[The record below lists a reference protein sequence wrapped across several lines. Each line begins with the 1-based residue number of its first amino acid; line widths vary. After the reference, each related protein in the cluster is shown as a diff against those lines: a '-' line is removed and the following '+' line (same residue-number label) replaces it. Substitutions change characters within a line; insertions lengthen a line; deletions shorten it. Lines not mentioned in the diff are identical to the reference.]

1 MGERVKR
8 APPQPGDAN
17 YRPASGMG
25 WGGPPKGRG
34 NGNPGRPATRETIA
48 EMKAKA
54 AAMSPDEK
62 ERRKAAKAAKRDRM
76 LAVLEKVA
84 FSTKASD
91 ANKVNAA
98 DKWLDRTEGRP
109 VQPNA
114 NYDGGKK
121 TLEELVKESMASE

>member
-1 MGERVKR
+1 MAWPKSG
-8 APPQPGDAN
+8 PN

-25 WGGPPKGRG
+25 WGGPPKGAG
-34 NGNPGRPATRETIA
+34 TGGPARRRTGA
-48 EMKAKA
+48 ELQALRAAVPKEVKDAK
-54 AAMSPDEK
+54 
-62 ERRKAAKAAKRDRM
+62 KAAKAAKRERM
-76 LAVLEKVA
+76 LAVLEGVA
-84 FSTKASD
+84 FSKASSD

-121 TLEELVKESMASE
+121 TLEELIQESMAPAVKE

>member
-1 MGERVKR
+1 MAWPKSG
-8 APPQPGDAN
+8 PN

-25 WGGPPKGRG
+25 WGGPPKGAG
-34 NGNPGRPATRETIA
+34 NGNPGKKLTSESAKVI
-48 EMKAKA
+48 AKA
-54 AAMSPDEK
+54 QAALPK
-62 ERRKAAKAAKRDRM
+62 EVKDANKAAKAAKRERM

-121 TLEELVKESMASE
+121 SLEELIKESMAPE

>member
-1 MGERVKR
+1 
-8 APPQPGDAN
+8 
-17 YRPASGMG
+17 
-25 WGGPPKGRG
+25 
-34 NGNPGRPATRETIA
+34 
-48 EMKAKA
+48 MKAARA
-54 AAMSPDEK
+54 AIPK
-62 ERRKAAKAAKRDRM
+62 EVKDAKKAAKAAKRERM